1 MEADGI
7 RPPFFEA
14 LTDALTGR
22 SRLSYGPCAKPW
34 DVGLLVSVWGDH
46 VTRSPRAAKLLGL
59 VKP

>member
-22 SRLSYGPCAKPW
+22 SRLSYEDDQPPRIRPLQC
-34 DVGLLVSVWGDH
+34 VIGDRPDMLRRI
-46 VTRSPRAAKLLGL
+46 VE
-59 VKP
+59 